1 MRKKRKEGGG
11 KKLRKVTFEIPKE
24 KSHVFCPHFILIWL
38 GNYQSTTYMFG
49 KVSQVLE
56 TMDMEQGKEAGKE
69 VGKEEGKRDRQT
81 ERDRDRVTVRN
92 EWGNWK

>member
-1 MRKKRKEGGG
+1 
-11 KKLRKVTFEIPKE
+11 
-24 KSHVFCPHFILIWL
+24 
-38 GNYQSTTYMFG
+38 MFG

-81 ERDRDRVTVRN
+81 DRDRDRVTVRN